1 MDVKWNGLPFLSGF
15 ISEKGILYAGGFDKK
30 VAVFNRSSRKLFI
43 YADGF
48 TFANFLETN
57 EKSSKLKASKGIVS
71 NMLQGME
78 KKSVTINIGEGVN
91 HSEHLNPIKI
101 MPSPGKKFVV
111 GYDAN
116 GVIHFWS

>member
-30 VAVFNRSSRKLFI
+30 VAVFNRSSH
-43 YADGF
+43 GF

-91 HSEHLNPIKI
+91 HAEHVNPIKI

-111 GYDAN
+111 GYDVN